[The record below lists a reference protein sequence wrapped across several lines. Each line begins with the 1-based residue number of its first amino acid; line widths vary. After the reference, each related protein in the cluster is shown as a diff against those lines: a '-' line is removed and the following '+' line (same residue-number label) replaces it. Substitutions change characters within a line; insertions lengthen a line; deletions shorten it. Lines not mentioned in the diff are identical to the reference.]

1 VPPAGAGRVSGD
13 AVRLARDRPF
23 RVRRVSPSGR
33 IVGRQGPPYAHR
45 VGTRRGTG
53 AQRGLTLGDAR
64 RRRRAGGDAEAGLA
78 VGGVAER
85 SGPAD
90 GLIADGPSEGLLPLP
105 AGGAPRVAWML
116 APVWHAGFAVLS
128 VLGALH
134 AGPAGTYAPLTATV
148 LYGIAGALFTAV
160 ALLLVALRVQGTRGG
175 AVPLVPV
182 QAAYLTTPV
191 ASAVLLTA
199 AYVTRVGDGPF
210 IGGFGA
216 MVALIVGLVLLAQR
230 TVELQLG
237 SAGPVSERRTPTA
250 PVTVVPGSAGAA
262 GAERAAA
269 GAGAGAGAASA
280 DRAARR
286 AAVVPAAAVS
296 AAVSAATSAA
306 APEASPTDLAHDGSA
321 RL

>member
-1 VPPAGAGRVSGD
+1 M
-13 AVRLARDRPF
+13 
-23 RVRRVSPSGR
+23 
-33 IVGRQGPPYAHR
+33 
-45 VGTRRGTG
+45 GTRRGTG

-64 RRRRAGGDAEAGLA
+64 RRRRAGGGAEAGLA
-78 VGGVAER
+78 VRGGVER

-134 AGPAGTYAPLTATV
+134 AGPAGTLAPLTATV

-250 PVTVVPGSAGAA
+250 PVTVVPGGAGAA
-262 GAERAAA
+262 GADRAA
-269 GAGAGAGAASA
+269 AGAGAGAASA

-306 APEASPTDLAHDGSA
+306 APEASASDLARDGSA